1 MKCLKCEF
9 ENPTDSKFC
18 LKCRNILKAKCPQ
31 YRKTLTVE
39 AEFCYECAHDLN
51 IMESPSFDYSKCQS
65 YITKD
70 LRSKIIT
77 TCSVGERERKL
88 LKMFFAEVV
97 EFIAMSKELD
107 HLAPIRANVTNEW
120 P

>member
-1 MKCLKCEF
+1 MKCLKFEF

-18 LKCRNILKAKCPQ
+18 LKCGNILEAKCLK
-31 YRKTLTVE
+31 YSKTLALG
-39 AEFCYECAHDLN
+39 AEFCYECAHDLTV
-51 IMESPSFDYSKCQS
+51 MESSSFDYSKCQS
-65 YITKD
+65 YITKG
-70 LRSKIIT
+70 LRNKIIA